1 MKAWLQFRLKLFK
14 LHNPPNSLH
23 FASSFCQTGTPRG
36 VQAMF
41 MAAFL
46 VLLKRAFLLWYILK
60 GCSASIMQRS
70 QLKKAVNKKDVEL
83 NLRSLKTVC
92 CGEHPARVD
101 EAATTQKMVNT
112 PYVLEDASYP
122 RLRLNLCLASTNN
135 LEVLADAPLTTFTPY
150 ERRHFV
156 QIFLQLSTNLVL
168 LKKKTN
174 KQNNTQQNKNT
185 LLLSWNCCYLPHF
198 SMLQGVSWM
207 VNPFLV

>member
-1 MKAWLQFRLKLFK
+1 MV
-14 LHNPPNSLH
+14 H
-23 FASSFCQTGTPRG
+23 FE
-36 VQAMF
+36 
-41 MAAFL
+41 
-46 VLLKRAFLLWYILK
+46 
-60 GCSASIMQRS
+60 GCSTSIMQRN

-168 LKKKTN
+168 LKKN
-174 KQNNTQQNKNT
+174 PNKNKT
-185 LLLSWNCCYLPHF
+185 THTKTKTPCYCP
-198 SMLQGVSWM
+198 
-207 VNPFLV
+207 